1 MFTLRLITRSP
12 TAAAQNNSKG
22 ICQRCVS
29 SCRADFSQ
37 PSNQTTSNFFLLY
50 AIVIADLT
58 DCCLPRHQQLFKKL
72 SFHARFELQ
81 FYFLDRFGSTWRKRK
96 EKGESVS
103 LPQWWRSNPSSFFP
117 CKFLDLVAIVS
128 TKYNAKAKVA
138 TPGARIRTTSW
149 TLWVCYYGLEGS
161 LWENGQEEQPKG
173 YVKVLCIKFV
183 CVNCIDCVC
192 L

>member
-128 TKYNAKAKVA
+128 TKYNAKQKWPHRELVFAQPLEHCGCVTTALKGVCEKMAKKN
-138 TPGARIRTTSW
+138 S
-149 TLWVCYYGLEGS
+149 
-161 LWENGQEEQPKG
+161 QKG
-173 YVKVLCIKFV
+173 M
-183 CVNCIDCVC
+183 
-192 L
+192 